1 MNLFFAW
8 AKTCGFTLMTAYIK
22 EKRADVVTSEL
33 LLINSLDVS
42 APAFEKNDATILFT
56 TLLLHILHMYVSSRS
71 INVNSCT
78 KSRREWHTLWPLQGT
93 LTRTE
98 FWERMTL
105 GELCT
110 RQKEKFIG
118 MLIRFVFIGVKW
130 SPTIIVSNH
139 ALDEEPN
146 RILLSIWN
154 IWTFI
159 NLHWY
164 FSIQSLWKWPPTSS
178 I

>member
-8 AKTCGFTLMTAYIK
+8 AKTCGFTFMTAYIK
-22 EKRADVVTSEL
+22 ETRADALTSEL

-78 KSRREWHTLWPLQGT
+78 KSRREWHTHSPLQGT
-93 LTRTE
+93 TTRTA
-98 FWERMTL
+98 FWQPMTS

-110 RQKEKFIG
+110 RHKEKLIG
-118 MLIRFVFIGVKW
+118 MLIRFVFIGGKW

-139 ALDEEPN
+139 ALGEEPN

-154 IWTFI
+154 IQTFI
-159 NLHWY
+159 NIHC
-164 FSIQSLWKWPPTSS
+164 
-178 I
+178 